1 MFPVLKSKKLIMIW
15 VGAVIF
21 AVHLWLSFV
30 SYHYMYLG
38 VEVSTTDSDKW
49 IISKFHSG
57 SAANI
62 IGLELYDEVLRID
75 GRPVMQ
81 HFSVPK
87 FHSIEQA
94 RSVEVLRDN
103 SIYEF
108 TLYDVE
114 SPNTMQPLLLNAIE
128 LIMFIVAA
136 ALYTRAVYSASTK
149 LLILLFVLMGFIFMS
164 IEASSRGDAIAIY
177 LIFNALSIVPVLFVH
192 FMYRL
197 LEEKGQSFFPFML
210 IKVLYY
216 MLIPIS
222 LARLVYFTPL
232 ANYKY
237 YSFDRFFSLLFFTTV
252 CILSLVFL
260 IFLYF
265 KRRYEYSYSA
275 NIIKTMFFAFGI
287 SFTPIL
293 LLSII
298 PDLFGV
304 TGVSYSNTIWALIL
318 FPIFFFYFA
327 SRKKLFNFKWSG
339 IEKMLIQFFSTLT
352 HRSNPTTLAMHQIIR
367 NFKKIQQL
375 EDLRTFFLPELCRV
389 LKVKHAA
396 VCINYYSHFNFFSHG
411 DIDKE
416 HLKQILQ
423 NDSESTIASEYLI
436 FDIEQNADYS
446 GYLIIKYPNRS
457 LLAACQQWLETLCGP
472 LSLVIENIHLSKKL
486 SMRVTN
492 YINEAAAA
500 SEQPLAASQWINKLT
515 FQLQEMERAR
525 IASDLHDTVLQD
537 IFFARQRVV
546 KIQEKKLN
554 ANEINIYL
562 QELTEFLD
570 IININAREAAFLLY
584 PHQLKE
590 AGFAVAI
597 SNLIETERGIAPY
610 KLRLKIEHSKKW
622 DALPSDILL
631 QLFRISQELLSN
643 AKKHSKAH
651 NVSLHFYKTDYQY
664 CLHYSDNGV
673 GISEHKH
680 EDTMGWIG
688 IRQRVA
694 NIDASIE
701 VKTASGRGLSVLI
714 ILAEE

>member
-1 MFPVLKSKKLIMIW
+1 M
-15 VGAVIF
+15 
-21 AVHLWLSFV
+21 
-30 SYHYMYLG
+30 
-38 VEVSTTDSDKW
+38 
-49 IISKFHSG
+49 
-57 SAANI
+57 
-62 IGLELYDEVLRID
+62 
-75 GRPVMQ
+75 
-81 HFSVPK
+81 
-87 FHSIEQA
+87 
-94 RSVEVLRDN
+94 
-103 SIYEF
+103 
-108 TLYDVE
+108 
-114 SPNTMQPLLLNAIE
+114 
-128 LIMFIVAA
+128 
-136 ALYTRAVYSASTK
+136 
-149 LLILLFVLMGFIFMS
+149 LM
-164 IEASSRGDAIAIY
+164 
-177 LIFNALSIVPVLFVH
+177 
-192 FMYRL
+192 
-197 LEEKGQSFFPFML
+197 
-210 IKVLYY
+210 
-216 MLIPIS
+216 
-222 LARLVYFTPL
+222 
-232 ANYKY
+232 
-237 YSFDRFFSLLFFTTV
+237 
-252 CILSLVFL
+252 
-260 IFLYF
+260 
-265 KRRYEYSYSA
+265 
-275 NIIKTMFFAFGI
+275 
-287 SFTPIL
+287 
-293 LLSII
+293 
-298 PDLFGV
+298 
-304 TGVSYSNTIWALIL
+304 
-318 FPIFFFYFA
+318 
-327 SRKKLFNFKWSG
+327 
-339 IEKMLIQFFSTLT
+339 QFFSTLT

-367 NFKKIQQL
+367 NLKKIQQL
-375 EDLRTFFLPELCRV
+375 EDLRTFFLPELCRL

-396 VCINYYSHFNFFSHG
+396 VCINYYSHFNFFTYG
-411 DIDKE
+411 DMDRE
-416 HLKQILQ
+416 HLEQVLH
-423 NDSESTIASEYLI
+423 NDPESTVSSEYLI

-446 GYLIIKYPNRS
+446 SYLVIEFPNRS

-500 SEQPLAASQWINKLT
+500 SEQPLVASQWINKLT

-525 IASDLHDTVLQD
+525 IATDLHDTVLQD

-554 ANEINIYL
+554 ANEINTYL

-610 KLRLKIEHSKKW
+610 KLQLKIEQSKKW

-673 GISEHKH
+673 GISEQKH
-680 EDTMGWIG
+680 ENTMGWVG

-714 ILAEE
+714 ILAEEL